1 MSVLEWP
8 PLQRVVLPSSQCIAD
23 SCTTRGTSQTLSS
36 LGFPLSTR
44 YSRQVS
50 PRHHHLVVISLGQR
64 AHLLPSLHHARV
76 ASGSASTHL
85 KQTKRLDPK
94 REQLFRIL
102 ALVCCHPSTQMSK
115 RGDILVDGIFQ
126 PRSILS
132 LTLMCDA
139 VNLDPKNPLLVA
151 SVGPGPCI
159 LNVELAPLGV
169 KQPRPTRDQLVTM
182 VNCALESARG
192 SDATR
197 LIQSASKGIAAVE
210 LVATY
215 FFWSMESPFP
225 AYRYITDPLNVS
237 GARSKESLE
246 QQLPLIKLLC
256 IAHRSIP
263 RNSTLWSVLLC
274 AS

>member
-1 MSVLEWP
+1 MLLFLLQETVTVTRNTRHDATPLLVIITIISLTSV
-8 PLQRVVLPSSQCIAD
+8 I
-23 SCTTRGTSQTLSS
+23 SS
-36 LGFPLSTR
+36 LGHHQRLPPPVSLSR
-44 YSRQVS
+44 SCCVWFC
-50 PRHHHLVVISLGQR
+50 VVT
-64 AHLLPSLHHARV
+64 PE
-76 ASGSASTHL
+76 T
-85 KQTKRLDPK
+85 KTKRLDQK

-151 SVGPGPCI
+151 IVGPGPCI

-274 AS
+274 ASCCLYPFIAPTVTPPLQA